1 MTATS
6 QHLDYRG
13 GDAGSHVANLGGRV
27 RESARSLE
35 RELCAELR
43 RQAQPGGPASSAHQE
58 EADGIAVRPGTG
70 KALLAFSLFA
80 FVAVMLALLATRLVG
95 NELVRGGHP
104 GNDATRQIVI
114 GDEVLRVPGNLIRF
128 AGQRHAV
135 SLERLDLYMR
145 WPDLTGYSEADSEA
159 FNRARGDSSIV
170 FVTVEPRR
178 MSLDMSGRI
187 APLYS
192 KFFEGAEMNAGFGL
206 KRRRLSDKAGFLDE
220 DLYYEADAAYPFA
233 ARCVRGEA
241 RFASP
246 YCLRDIH
253 VGSDLTVTY
262 RFHLSLISSWAELDR
277 AIRARVQA
285 MLED

>member
-6 QHLDYRG
+6 QHLDFT
-13 GDAGSHVANLGGRV
+13 GSHVGTMGGRV
-27 RESARSLE
+27 RENARNLE
-35 RELCAELR
+35 RELRAELH
-43 RQAQPGGPASSAHQE
+43 RQAQPGGPASSGQE
-58 EADGIAVRPGTG
+58 EESDRAGINPGTG

-80 FVAVMLALLATRLVG
+80 FAAVMLALLATRLVG
-95 NELVRGGHP
+95 DELVRGGHP
-104 GNDATRQIVI
+104 GNETARQIVI

-135 SLERLDLYMR
+135 ALERLDLYMR
-145 WPDLTGYSEADSEA
+145 WPDLTGYTEADSEA
-159 FNRARGDSSIV
+159 FNQARGGSSII
-170 FVTVEPRR
+170 FVTLEPRR

-220 DLYYEADAAYPFA
+220 DLYYEADAPYPFA

-241 RFASP
+241 RFATP

-262 RFHLSLISSWAELDR
+262 RFHLSLISSWMELDR

-285 MLED
+285 MLER